1 MPFYYFWVHTATLI
15 GLHTATPI
23 GLQQYCREELG
34 AALAP

>member
-1 MPFYYFWVHTATLI
+1 MQFYYFWVHTGTPI